1 MHEDDGVD
9 AIEVGIETMDVL
21 GVEVRVDDEAAVKN
35 KVEVDGVVFEVQ
47 VTVFG
52 DDP

>member
-1 MHEDDGVD
+1 
-9 AIEVGIETMDVL
+9 MDVL

-47 VTVFG
+47 VTVLG
-52 DDP
+52 DDPWTNSGISSRNSDSRA